1 MNPQQPIVP
10 QPQQP
15 VPVPNQPYTVPPKKS
30 RKTLILSIIG
40 GAVALLAIGITIFFI
55 FAYPSI
61 QSRSVANK
69 FMSYMTTDKIS
80 DATKMTDGDNENRDF
95 LDGIAEKL
103 EKGTYK
109 LSEEEYN
116 KTGTSYYL
124 FNITGA
130 NTSKARVNLAKKSGK
145 TIVESIAVGD
155 SLDLK
160 GKVSMQSES
169 KEADAKATDD
179 KSTDTSAKTSQSSTC
194 YASSDFDTAL
204 GYKNKFVYSASNPYI
219 TNVHFNGD
227 STEYAEPQESI
238 ALDGID
244 LIIDIVKNNPGKP
257 YTISL
262 TGGVASTD
270 ASYIELAGQRAQKIK
285 AYMISHG
292 IDEKSITITARTA
305 IDSEMENDVS
315 MRMAR
320 VVVVGFMPDCMK

>member
-169 KEADAKATDD
+169 KDTEVKDTDK

-194 YASSDFDTAL
+194 YAMSDFDAAL
-204 GYKNKFVYSASNPYI
+204 GYKNKYTYDKDFPYEQME
-219 TNVHFNGD
+219 FFEGD
-227 STEYAEPQESI
+227 STELEYS
-238 ALDGID
+238 DMFGVNN
-244 LIIDIVKNNPGKP
+244 IIKLVQTNPGKD
-257 YTISL
+257 YSLTL
-262 TGGVASTD
+262 TGGVASND
-270 ASYIELAGQRAQKIK
+270 PSYKVLANQRVQKVK
-285 AYMISHG
+285 EALVAG
-292 IDEKSITITARTA
+292 GVDESKITIGEPTGLYDDGGDEEITDLSMSSAR
-305 IDSEMENDVS
+305 NV
-315 MRMAR
+315 RMSFIPACN
-320 VVVVGFMPDCMK
+320 V

>member
-15 VPVPNQPYTVPPKKS
+15 APMPNQPYTVPPKKS
-30 RKTLILSIIG
+30 HKTLILSIIG
-40 GAVALLAIGITIFFI
+40 GIVALLTIGIALFFV

-80 DATKMTDGDNENRDF
+80 DATKMTDGGNENRDF
-95 LDGIAEKL
+95 LNGIAEKL

-109 LSEEEYN
+109 LSAEEYN

-124 FNITGA
+124 FKITGA
-130 NTSKARVNLAKKSGK
+130 DTSKARVNLVKKSGK
-145 TIVESIAVGD
+145 TVVEGIVVGD
-155 SLDLK
+155 TLGLK
-160 GKVSMQSES
+160 GEVSMKTAS
-169 KEADAKATDD
+169 KDD
-179 KSTDTSAKTSQSSTC
+179 KNKEREDKPTDRSTKDSKSSTC
-194 YASSDFDTAL
+194 YAMSDFDAAL

-244 LIIDIVKNNPGKP
+244 LIIDIIKNNPGKP

-292 IDEKSITITARTA
+292 IDEKSITTTARTA
-305 IDSEMENDVS
+305 IDSEMENDTS
-315 MRMAR
+315 MSMAR